1 MGTVKLK
8 SVLDWTKTE
17 KEDKCAKWN
26 QMSHNLVL
34 LKEFPEDPKILD
46 NVSSFTS
53 SNSAE

>member
-34 LKEFPEDPKILD
+34 KEFPEDPKILE

>member
-34 LKEFPEDPKILD
+34 KEFPENPKILE

-53 SNSAE
+53 SNSVE

>member
-17 KEDKCAKWN
+17 EDKCAKWN
-26 QMSHNLVL
+26 QMSHNLV